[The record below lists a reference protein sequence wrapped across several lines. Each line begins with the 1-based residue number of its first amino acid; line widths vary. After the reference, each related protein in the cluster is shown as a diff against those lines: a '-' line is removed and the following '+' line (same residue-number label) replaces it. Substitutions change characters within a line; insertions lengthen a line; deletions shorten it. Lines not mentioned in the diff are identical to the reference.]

1 MIKDKKKIGK
11 WEITFL
17 LTRTGAQ
24 IQRIYFEGKGN
35 IKKYDKLI
43 LHSDQF
49 FPRGEND
56 FSEKQSISMYFVR
69 FF

>member
-1 MIKDKKKIGK
+1 M
-11 WEITFL
+11 
-17 LTRTGAQ
+17 
-24 IQRIYFEGKGN
+24 QRIYFEGKGN